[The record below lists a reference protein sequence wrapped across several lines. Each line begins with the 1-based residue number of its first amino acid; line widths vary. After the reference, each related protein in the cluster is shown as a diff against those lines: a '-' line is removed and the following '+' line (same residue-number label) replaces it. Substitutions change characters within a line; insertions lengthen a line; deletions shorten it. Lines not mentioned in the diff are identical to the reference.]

1 MKLPDPVAYHF
12 KDDPVRWALPG
23 EGFCFK
29 AALPS
34 DAINVMPLYS
44 EAQVKELLAQADRD
58 ASDLMLIVHM
68 KQTAK
73 YEPVLKVALD
83 ALDQAAYIDC
93 AMSAASKAIQEVL
106 G

>member
-1 MKLPDPVAYHF
+1 MH
-12 KDDPVRWALPG
+12 G
-23 EGFCFK
+23 
-29 AALPS
+29 S
-34 DAINVMPLYS
+34 DVTRMYS
-44 EAQVKELLAQADRD
+44 EAQVKELLAQADKD

-73 YEPVLKVALD
+73 YEPVLKQALD

-93 AMSAASKAIQEVL
+93 AMTAASDAIKGVL